1 MARITAPAQE
11 GEEERL
17 IKGVLTHHPLKPK
30 AALAHGKA
38 VSAAGASEAR
48 RGATEARQRAPP
60 SAVNT
65 AYEFQ

>member
-17 IKGVLTHHPLKPK
+17 FKGVLTHHPLKPK

-48 RGATEARQRAPP
+48 RGATRRDRGATEGT
-60 SAVNT
+60 SFSGKHSV
-65 AYEFQ
+65 